1 MLTINNDNKSSFLLT
16 YRPCWTL
23 WLRKHFPQ
31 QPLPRATLDVI
42 ESARAHA
49 RLCSALCFVSCVA
62 QMLQHSPRA
71 VWPRDSSVR
80 ESFIRLRWKYINCYV
95 VTQVGAWEAVEAKW
109 QRCGIIGIELNCFHT
124 WSAHELHGGSFSN
137 PIIQLLSTFTQH
149 WAGVISASAEQIC
162 EKAKE

>member
-23 WLRKHFPQ
+23 MLRKHFPQ

-49 RLCSALCFVSCVA
+49 RLCSAKSSALWAVSLRCYNTA
-62 QMLQHSPRA
+62 HELQ
-71 VWPRDSSVR
+71 WPRDSSVR
-80 ESFIRLRWKYINCYV
+80 ESFICLRWKYINCYV

-109 QRCGIIGIELNCFHT
+109 QRCGIIGSDFNLSAQTANWIAFTREVHT
-124 WSAHELHGGSFSN
+124 SSTEAHFQTQLFS
-137 PIIQLLSTFTQH
+137 S
-149 WAGVISASAEQIC
+149 
-162 EKAKE
+162 